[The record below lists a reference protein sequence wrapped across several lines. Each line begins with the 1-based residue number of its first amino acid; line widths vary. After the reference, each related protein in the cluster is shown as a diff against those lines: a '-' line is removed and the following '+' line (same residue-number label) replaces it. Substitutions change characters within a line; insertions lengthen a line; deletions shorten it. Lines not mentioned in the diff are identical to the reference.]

1 MDYCFLL
8 SVYKNTE
15 LEAFKVCLDS
25 CINQTLKPDKI
36 VIVVDGSVSDEMNDY
51 LTGLEK
57 LTLYIIVRLPHN
69 MGLGL
74 ALNEGMSKC
83 DYEFIARMDT
93 DDVCALDRCE
103 KQINCFKSNPWLS
116 VVGSNIAEFNGDINN
131 VVSYRNVPENHE
143 QICEFM
149 KKRCPM
155 NHMTVM
161 LKKSE
166 VEKAGGYQH
175 WFYNEDSYLWVRM
188 YLQGCQFHNIQE
200 NLVFARIDQS
210 TFKRRGGLKYYR
222 SERDLFKYMYKHKII
237 GFFAYQKAKF
247 IRFVVQILMPN
258 SVRQWFFK
266 TFAREEKSK
275 KL

>member
-1 MDYCFLL
+1 ML
-8 SVYKNTE
+8 
-15 LEAFKVCLDS
+15 
-25 CINQTLKPDKI
+25 NQTLPPDEI
-36 VIVVDGSVSDEMNDY
+36 VIVKDGPLSDKLDETIADYRNKYSDVFNIVSSPEN
-51 LTGLEK
+51 
-57 LTLYIIVRLPHN
+57 V
-69 MGLGL
+69 GLGRAL
-74 ALNEGMSKC
+74 ALGLQQCRNELV
-83 DYEFIARMDT
+83 ARMDS
-93 DDVCALDRCE
+93 DDISDSNRCRLQFQFLQTHPE
-103 KQINCFKSNPWLS
+103 CS

-222 SERDLFKYMYKHKII
+222 SERDLFKYMYKHKVI

-247 IRFVVQILMPN
+247 IRFIVQILMPN